1 MPDWRVIHAC
11 LERGPCLSR
20 EGYMSVWRGVHVCLE
35 RGPCLLERNP
45 FLSGEGSM
53 PV

>member
-1 MPDWRVIHAC
+1 MPVWRGVNACLERGPCLSEKVVHVC

-20 EGYMSVWRGVHVCLE
+20 EGSL
-35 RGPCLLERNP
+35 
-45 FLSGEGSM
+45 